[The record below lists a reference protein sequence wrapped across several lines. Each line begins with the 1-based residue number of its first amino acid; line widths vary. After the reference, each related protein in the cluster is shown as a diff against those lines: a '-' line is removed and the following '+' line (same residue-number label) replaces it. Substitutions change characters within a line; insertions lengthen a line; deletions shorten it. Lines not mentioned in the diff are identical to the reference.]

1 MNRKMTRS
9 LTAWLSA
16 AVLVTALLACNGLRI
31 TFPTSVPAGPTEV
44 PTVEVGQ
51 TELPTTAGEPAG
63 PTTESVPPAAENTPT
78 ATSTP
83 IVHVLVPGEPPASF
97 LSEMTD
103 RDTSSMASQRRALGE
118 NFNQNLYERPFN
130 ANAMDKYFP
139 DLDILRARLSR
150 DSQWFFVEI
159 KLAGQD
165 PAGGL
170 LGVYGAEIDLNVN
183 GRGDVLLMAAKPGP
197 AWSTEGVRVWQDGN
211 NDVGAAHPIGSDG
224 PVNGDGYETLLF
236 RSGVGT
242 DSDAAWARISPTDPN
257 STQIAF
263 KRSLISDDGNFTW
276 GAWAMSEIML
286 NPAWFD
292 YNDHFSHAE
301 AGSPLTESTEF
312 YPLKAFAE
320 VDNTCRWAVGFTP
333 TGSEPGIC
341 PVPPTPTPVVPGHI
355 SGVVFDNGLM
365 FNDLVLHPTSW
376 RVSGATVRAR
386 SGGCGSPGG
395 VVTTATTNAS
405 GVYTLTVTAGTYC
418 VDVSPDPVSYYRKT
432 DPQTVIVVNGGI
444 VNNINFGYHQKPIT

>member
-31 TFPTSVPAGPTEV
+31 TFPTSAPAGPTEV

-51 TELPTTAGEPAG
+51 TELPTTAGEPAS
-63 PTTESVPPAAENTPT
+63 PTTESVPTVAENTPT

-103 RDTSSMASQRRALGE
+103 RDTSSLASQRRALGE

-130 ANAMDKYFP
+130 ANTMDKYFP

-197 AWSTEGVRVWQDGN
+197 AWSTDGVRAWRDGN

-236 RSGVGT
+236 DSGVG
-242 DSDAAWARISPTDPN
+242 SDPDVAWARISPTDPN
-257 STQIAF
+257 SVQIAF
-263 KRSLISDDGNFTW
+263 KRSLIGDDSNFTW
-276 GAWAMSEIML
+276 GAWAMSESML

-341 PVPPTPTPVVPGHI
+341 PVPATPTPVVPAKIVGL
-355 SGVVFDNGLM
+355 VWYDYNQNTVFNSPPDYGY
-365 FNDLVLHPTSW
+365 PSTSV
-376 RVSGATVRAR
+376 RVRTGTCA
-386 SGGCGSPGG
+386 SPGG
-395 VVTTATTNAS
+395 TVATISTNAW
-405 GVYTLTVTAGTYC
+405 GNYTVTVSAGTYC
-418 VDVSPDPVSYYRKT
+418 VDVPTMPASANRGSGPV
-432 DPQTVIVVNGGI
+432 DVTVHAGDTGVA
-444 VNNINFGYHQKPIT
+444 NFRFWYLIF